1 MNSNLG
7 DFIKGIGL
15 MVEFWVVTYNSFI
28 KTGLSESDAM
38 KHTKAFM
45 ELVINSNLSK
55 QEGGSTE

>member
-1 MNSNLG
+1 MNSNLD

-15 MVEFWVVTYNSFI
+15 MVEMWVVTYNSFI

-45 ELVINSNLSK
+45 ELVIDSNLSK
-55 QEGGSTE
+55 QEGSDAE